1 MSSGPEFITVESP
14 FIEQLVR
21 MGWKAITG
29 NLDDP
34 SVTGRETFR
43 EVLIKSDLRKAIER
57 INLRDGKPWLDVAR
71 ISQAVSALER
81 ISAPKL
87 IEANQEATE
96 LLLKGI
102 AVEGLPDWDQRR
114 SKTIHYI
121 DWKHPENNTFTVI
134 SRFRV
139 DCPGG
144 MAKGFIVPDLVLFV
158 NGIPLVVVECKSPG
172 VAEPLP
178 QAVDQ
183 LRRYSNQR
191 MAAGEIEDNEGNE
204 RLFHTNQFV
213 MATSFDEA
221 RVSTIGADMQHY
233 LEWKDTA
240 PVPLADVAKE
250 LGVGVAANL
259 SSQQKVVAGML
270 RPAHL
275 LDIVRHF
282 TLFQQVDGRT
292 IKIVCRY
299 QQFRAVQAAVKRLL
313 TGKTREQDGEH
324 DRRGGLVWH
333 TQGSGKSLT
342 MMFLVRKLRSL
353 PALRRFKVVLVTDR
367 KDLQTQLSETAVA
380 TGETVK
386 VAKSVEKVKQLL
398 AEKGPALIFATIQ
411 KYAERD
417 SAAPEDEAD
426 GPGDIDPGDFPV
438 LNEDESILVMVDEA
452 HRSHTSA
459 LHGNLLKALPN
470 CARIGFTG
478 TPIIMGA
485 KKRTGEIFGEE
496 LDHYTIK
503 ESEGDGA
510 TVPILYEG
518 RTAEGA
524 VADGRDLDQLFE
536 DLFSERPPDELE
548 AIKRKYATNGHVLEA
563 TKLIEAKARDLLRHY
578 VENILPNG
586 LKAQVVAHSRLA
598 AIRYT
603 GALAQA
609 RDELVA
615 EAEALKPKVRDLDDA
630 ALESKPRK
638 VRAAVRGWR
647 SLAMLKRIEFATIIS
662 GGNNDV
668 PAYREWS
675 DPTKVVARIARFK
688 KPLGEHTEKT
698 DPLAFLVVKSMLLT
712 GFDAPIEGVMYLDRP
727 IREAELLQ
735 AIARVNRTG
744 HKKKAGIIVD
754 YYGVAR
760 HLKEALAA
768 YATKDIEGALRSLKD
783 ELPKLRDQ
791 HHRVMDLFVS
801 RGVEDLDDPE
811 PALQLLADERLRAE
825 FSVKLKQFLDTLDLV
840 LPRPEGLP
848 YVKDAKALSFIYTR
862 ARNRYRD
869 GMPVL
874 GKAVGEKVRKL
885 IDDHIVSLGVDP
897 KIPPISITDAQ
908 FAAHIEKQVSP
919 RAKASEMEHAV
930 RYHIR
935 QHIDE
940 DPVHYS
946 KLSERLE
953 EILKTFGENWEQLAM
968 ALSTFV
974 GEVERGRKADDT
986 GLDPQTQAPF
996 FAVLKE
1002 ERQKNQPLT
1011 ASDAKWLTGLTVQ
1024 LVAAIHAEVSVV
1036 GFLKNA
1042 HAQEVLRGAIF
1053 TFLDDHEIVPFDSA
1067 DAVADRLLE
1076 LAKANHAKLV
1086 RA

>member
-1 MSSGPEFITVESP
+1 MSSGPEFTTVESP
-14 FIEQLVR
+14 FIDQLVR
-21 MGWKAITG
+21 MGWKLVTG
-29 NLDDP
+29 NLDHP

-43 EVLIKSDLRKAIER
+43 EVLIKSDLRKAIKR
-57 INLRDGKPWLDVAR
+57 INQRDGKPWLDDAR

-81 ISAPKL
+81 IAAPKL
-87 IEANQEATE
+87 IEANQQATE
-96 LLLKGI
+96 ILLKGI
-102 AVEGLPDWDQRR
+102 EVEGLPDWDQGR
-114 SKTIHYI
+114 SKTIQYI
-121 DWKHPENNTFTVI
+121 DWQHPENNTFTVI
-134 SRFRV
+134 NQFRV

-144 MAKGFIVPDLVLFV
+144 MAKGFIAPDLVLFV
-158 NGIPLVVVECKSPG
+158 NGVPLVVVECKSPG
-172 VAEPLP
+172 IAEPLSE
-178 QAVDQ
+178 AVDQ

-191 MAAGEIEDNEGNE
+191 KAAGEIEDNEGSE
-204 RLFHTNQFV
+204 RLFHTNQFLV
-213 MATSFDEA
+213 ATSFDEA
-221 RVSTIGADMQHY
+221 RVATIGADMQHY

-240 PVPLADVAKE
+240 PVPLDAVATE
-250 LGVGVAANL
+250 LGIGKAANL
-259 SSQQKVVAGML
+259 SSQHKLVAGML

-275 LDIVRHF
+275 LDIVRNF

-299 QQFRAVQAAVKRLL
+299 QQFRAVQAAVRRLV
-313 TGKTREQDGEH
+313 TGKTRPQDGEH
-324 DRRGGLVWH
+324 DRRGGLIWH

-353 PALRRFKVVLVTDR
+353 PALRRFKVVLITDR
-367 KDLQTQLSETAVA
+367 NDLQTQLADTAAV

-386 VAKSVEKVKQLL
+386 VATSVEKVKKLL
-398 AEKGPALIFATIQ
+398 VEKGPALVFATVQ

-417 SAAPEDEAD
+417 AAPAKDEVD
-426 GPGDIDPGDFPV
+426 GPGDIDPGTFPV

-485 KKRTGEIFGEE
+485 KKRTHEIFGEFI
-496 LDHYTIK
+496 DRYTIK
-503 ESEGDGA
+503 ESEADGA

-548 AIKRKYATNGHVLEA
+548 AIKRKYASKGHVLEA
-563 TKLIEAKARDLLRHY
+563 PKLIEAKARDILRHY

-586 LKAQVVAHSRLA
+586 LKAQVVAYSRLA
-598 AIRYT
+598 AIRYIE
-603 GALAQA
+603 ALTKA

-615 EAEALKPKVRDLDDA
+615 EAEALEPELRELDDA
-630 ALESKPRK
+630 ALESKPRR
-638 VRAAVRGWR
+638 VRAAVRAWR
-647 SLAMLKRIEFATIIS
+647 SLSMLKQLEFAAIIS
-662 GGNNDV
+662 GGNNDD
-668 PAYREWS
+668 PAWKKWTDS
-675 DPTKVVARIARFK
+675 TAVKARIARFK
-688 KPLGEHTEKT
+688 KPLGELT
-698 DPLAFLVVKSMLLT
+698 DRTAPLAFLVVKSMLLT

-744 HKKKAGIIVD
+744 HGKKAGIIVD

-768 YATKDIEGALRSLKD
+768 YAAEDIDGALRSLKD
-783 ELPKLRDQ
+783 ELPKLRDR
-791 HHRVMDLFVS
+791 HHRVMALFAS
-801 RGVEDLDDPE
+801 RGVDDVDDSE
-811 PALQLLADERLRAE
+811 PAVQLLVDERLRAE
-825 FSVKLKQFLDTLDLV
+825 FAVKLKQFLDTLDLV

-848 YVKDAKALSFIYTR
+848 YVKDAKGLSFIYTR

-874 GKAVGEKVRKL
+874 GKAVGAKVRRL

-908 FAAHIEKQVSP
+908 FAAHVDRQVSP
-919 RAKASEMEHAV
+919 RAKASEMEHAA
-930 RYHIR
+930 RHHIR
-935 QHIDE
+935 RHIDE
-940 DPVHYS
+940 DPVYFGR
-946 KLSERLE
+946 LSERLE
-953 EILKTFGENWEQLAM
+953 EILKAYGDNWEQLAI
-968 ALSTFV
+968 ALSAFV
-974 GEVERGRKADDT
+974 GEVERGRRIDET

-996 FAVLKE
+996 FAILKE
-1002 ERQKNQPLT
+1002 ERQKHEPVT
-1011 ASDAKWLTGLTVQ
+1011 PSDTKWLTELTVQ
-1024 LVAAIHAEVSVV
+1024 LVANIRAEVSIVD
-1036 GFLKNA
+1036 FWKNA
-1042 HAQEVLRGAIF
+1042 HAQEVLRGALF
-1053 TFLDDHEIVPFDSA
+1053 MFVTDHEIVPFESA
-1067 DAVADRLLE
+1067 DHVADRLLE
-1076 LAKANHAKLV
+1076 LARANHEKLV
-1086 RA
+1086 KS

>member
-1 MSSGPEFITVESP
+1 VSGPEFTTVESP
-14 FIEQLVR
+14 FIDQLVGL
-21 MGWKAITG
+21 GWKLVTG
-29 NLDDP
+29 NLDHP
-34 SVTGRETFR
+34 STTGRETFR
-43 EVLIKSDLRKAIER
+43 EVLIKPDLRRAIAR
-57 INLRDGKPWLDVAR
+57 INLRDGKPWLDEAR
-71 ISQAVSALER
+71 VSQAVSALER
-81 ISAPKL
+81 IASPKL
-87 IEANQEATE
+87 VEANQQATT
-96 LLLKGI
+96 LLMTGTD
-102 AVEGLPDWDQRR
+102 VDGLPDWDQGR
-114 SKTIHYI
+114 SRTVHYI
-121 DWKHPENNTFTVI
+121 DWEHPENNRFTVMNQ
-134 SRFRV
+134 FRV

-178 QAVDQ
+178 EAVNQ

-191 MAAGEIEDNEGNE
+191 KAAGEIEDNEGNE
-204 RLFHTNQFV
+204 RLFHTNQFLV
-213 MATSFDEA
+213 ATSFDAA
-221 RVSTIGADMQHY
+221 RVGTIGADMQHF

-240 PVPLADVAKE
+240 PVPLTEVAMG
-250 LGVGVAANL
+250 LGVGAPANL
-259 SSQQKVVAGML
+259 SSQQKLVAGML

-282 TLFQQVDGRT
+282 TLFQPADGRT
-292 IKIVCRY
+292 IKVVCRY
-299 QQFRAVQAAVKRLL
+299 QQFRAVQAAVARLL
-313 TGKTREQDGEH
+313 SGKTREQDGEH

-367 KDLQTQLSETAVA
+367 KDLQKQLAGTAA
-380 TGETVK
+380 LTGETVK
-386 VAKSVEKVKQLL
+386 VAKSVDKVKLLL
-398 AEKGPALIFATIQ
+398 AEKGPALVFAMIQ

-417 SAAPEDEAD
+417 VAASEDDAD
-426 GPGDIDPGDFPV
+426 GAGSIDPGTFPV
-438 LNEDESILVMVDEA
+438 LNEDPAILVMVDEA
-452 HRSHTSA
+452 HRSHSSG

-485 KKRTGEIFGEE
+485 KKRTHDIFGEF
-496 LDHYTIK
+496 LDRYTIR
-503 ESEGDGA
+503 ESESDGA

-536 DLFSERPPDELE
+536 DLFSERPAEELE
-548 AIKRKYATNGHVLEA
+548 AIKRKYATKGHVLEA
-563 TKLIEAKARDLLRHY
+563 PKLIEAKARDILRHY
-578 VENILPNG
+578 VESVLPNG
-586 LKAQVVAHSRLA
+586 LKAQVVAYSRLA

-603 GALAQA
+603 AALGQA

-615 EAEALKPKVRDLDDA
+615 EAEAIEPKLRELDDA

-638 VRAAVRGWR
+638 VRAAVRAWR
-647 SLAMLKRIEFATIIS
+647 SLAMLKQIKFAAIIS
-662 GGNNDV
+662 GGNNDD
-668 PAYREWS
+668 PAWKEWS
-675 DPTKVVARIARFK
+675 DSTKSDARTDRFK
-688 KPLGEHTEKT
+688 KPLGEAGDKT

-712 GFDAPIEGVMYLDRP
+712 GFDAPIEGVMYMDRP

-744 HKKKAGIIVD
+744 HGKKAGIIVD

-768 YATKDIEGALRSLKD
+768 YAVEDIEGALRSLKD
-783 ELPKLRDQ
+783 ELPQLRDQ
-791 HHRVMDLFVS
+791 HLRVTDLFKS
-801 RGVEDLDDPE
+801 RGVEDFEDSE
-811 PALQLLADERLRAE
+811 PAVLLLVDERLRAE
-825 FSVKLKQFLDTLDLV
+825 FTVKLKQFLDTLDLV

-848 YVKDAKALSFIYTR
+848 YVRDAKRLAFIYTR
-862 ARNRYRD
+862 ARTRYRE

-874 GKAVGEKVRKL
+874 GKSVGAKVRKL
-885 IDDHIVSLGVDP
+885 IDDHVVSLGVDP
-897 KIPPISITDAQ
+897 KIPPISITDAE
-908 FAAHIEKQVSP
+908 FAAHVDKQVSP

-930 RYHIR
+930 RHHIR
-935 QHIDE
+935 KHLDE
-940 DPVHYS
+940 DPVHYG

-953 EILKTFGENWEQLAM
+953 EILKIYGENWEQLAM
-968 ALSTFV
+968 ALSAFV

-996 FAVLKE
+996 FAILKE
-1002 ERQKNQPLT
+1002 ERQKHQPVN
-1011 ASDAKWLTGLTVQ
+1011 ASDAKWLARLTVQ
-1024 LVAAIHAEVSVV
+1024 LVATIREEVSVV
-1036 GFLKNA
+1036 DFWKNA
-1042 HAQEVLRGAIF
+1042 HAQEVLRGAVF

-1067 DAVADRLLE
+1067 DAVADRLIE
-1076 LAKANHAKLV
+1076 LAKANQTRLV
-1086 RA
+1086 MP